1 MIQAI
6 VIDDEEKGRESLVYS
21 IEKYCPEVEIIAVCR
36 GPEEGIQMIESLKP
50 SLVFLDIQM
59 PVLSGFDVLSRLSPI
74 DFEVIFVTSYDKYA
88 IKAIRFSALDYLLK
102 PIDVDE
108 LIQAVRRA
116 KENSSNREE
125 SGHRYESVLHNI
137 NRTQGK
143 IERLAI
149 PTLDG
154 IDFFQVEEIIYL
166 QASGSYTSIF
176 LSGKRNQLVSKNLKD
191 FEVMLINQGFCRVHN
206 SYLINMKHVLKYIK
220 GEGGYVILTDDHHV
234 DISRRRKDIFL
245 NLLNRI

>member
-1 MIQAI
+1 MIRTI

-21 IEKYCPEVEIIAVCR
+21 IGKYCPDIELIAVCES
-36 GPEEGIQMIESLKP
+36 PEKGIDIIKSLKP
-50 SLVFLDIQM
+50 ALVFLDIQM
-59 PVLSGFDVLSRLSPI
+59 PVFSGFDVLSRVSPI

-102 PIDVDE
+102 PIDIDE

-116 KENSSNREE
+116 KENISKEE
-125 SGHRYESVLHNI
+125 SGHKYASVLHNI
-137 NRTQGK
+137 NHPQGE

-154 IDFFQVEEIIYL
+154 IDFFQTDEIIYL

-176 LSGKRNQLVSKNLKD
+176 LTGKKNQLVSKNLKD
-191 FEVMLINQGFCRVHN
+191 FEVMLITQGFCRVHN
-206 SYLINMKHVLKYIK
+206 SYLINMKHVRKYIK

-234 DISRRRKDIFL
+234 DISRRRKDVFL
-245 NLLNRI
+245 NLLYKI